1 MNPLKRS
8 LSLFA
13 VLVLLGSCEK
23 AIEKEAE
30 DLVLQAMTSGQWKI
44 TNFVH
49 NGNNITAD
57 FATYRFKYYKNKTV
71 DAINNGTVER
81 TGQWDGN
88 ASAQTTWANFTGAV
102 HPISLI
108 NGTWNIVNN
117 SWTFVSATQNVG
129 GETKTM
135 RLDKE

>member
-1 MNPLKRS
+1 MNPLKRA

-57 FATYRFKYYKNKTV
+57 FSTYRFKYYQNKTV

-88 ASAQTTWANFTGAV
+88 ANAQTTWANFTGAV